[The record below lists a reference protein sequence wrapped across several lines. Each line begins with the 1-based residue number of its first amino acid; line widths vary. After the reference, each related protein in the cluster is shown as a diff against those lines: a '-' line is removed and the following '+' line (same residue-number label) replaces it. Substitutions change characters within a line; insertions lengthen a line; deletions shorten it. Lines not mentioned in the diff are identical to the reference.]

1 MIDIDPSHF
10 GTRASG
16 EPWRVD
22 IILAEGF
29 VLVELSGVVE
39 VLRMANRINPTTL
52 FDWTYRSVKG
62 GYVSCRAGLGTLS
75 EPLTDRPTADYVFV
89 IGNTNS
95 DHLELSLGTTIS
107 AYSYRKAKLI
117 LLSEAASRYISEHP
131 NGSGDHTTH
140 WKIAQSCRNEVIRAG
155 RAPMLW
161 PWMVGVL

>member
-1 MIDIDPSHF
+1 MIVIDPSHF

-89 IGNTNS
+89 IGNTDS
-95 DHLELSLGTTIS
+95 DHPELSLGTTIS
-107 AYSYRKAKLI
+107 AYSYRKAKEI
-117 LLSEAASRYISEHP
+117 
-131 NGSGDHTTH
+131 
-140 WKIAQSCRNEVIRAG
+140 G
-155 RAPMLW
+155 RAH
-161 PWMVGVL
+161 V